1 MKKFA
6 VMAAALAAFTSA
18 AMAQQPRVPT
28 GIDVPGPTHYTLEA
42 VYRGPHVV
50 VHRSEECRARDV
62 SSGKCKAPD
71 LGNRESNTDAANGT
85 SDLSSK

>member
-6 VMAAALAAFTSA
+6 VMAAVLAVSASA
-18 AMAQQPRVPT
+18 AMAQQAKIPT
-28 GIDVPGPTHYTLEA
+28 GIDVRGATFYSLEA

-71 LGNRESNTDAANGT
+71 LGNRENDADSAKGT
-85 SDLSSK
+85 ADLSPK